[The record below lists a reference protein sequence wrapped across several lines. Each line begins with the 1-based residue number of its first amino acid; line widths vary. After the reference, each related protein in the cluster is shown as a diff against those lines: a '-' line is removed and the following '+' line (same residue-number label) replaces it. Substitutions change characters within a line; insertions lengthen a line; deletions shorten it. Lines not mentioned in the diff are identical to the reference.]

1 MDAPLIV
8 AVGQALYGSRWQSE
22 LARALGVAIRTVQR
36 WSSGDAEPQP
46 GVYRDLLAL
55 VRERAH
61 ALGPLEPLLEH
72 AARQTGCGQP

>member
-1 MDAPLIV
+1 MTDTPLIV

-36 WSSGDAEPQP
+36 WSSGNTEPQP

-61 ALGPLEPLLEH
+61 ALGPLEPMLER
-72 AARQTGCGQP
+72 AARQTMAP